1 MKDIKDVLK
10 PYMLRPTLQK
20 AIVRLL
26 IGLIAAL
33 LWDRTVNSSHY
44 YAIVPDTFFVVGAF
58 WLTLAWI
65 NYLRLDGLRN
75 PFANSLMRK
84 EEKKKKRLL
93 KRKREMIDYVD
104 EELSEQ
110 EQLTDREKLYANFFA
125 NVVSGLLFFLPALF
139 VVLI

>member
-1 MKDIKDVLK
+1 M
-10 PYMLRPTLQK
+10 
-20 AIVRLL
+20 
-26 IGLIAAL
+26 
-33 LWDRTVNSSHY
+33 
-44 YAIVPDTFFVVGAF
+44 GAF

-84 EEKKKKRLL
+84 EEKKKNRLL

>member
-1 MKDIKDVLK
+1 
-10 PYMLRPTLQK
+10 
-20 AIVRLL
+20 
-26 IGLIAAL
+26 
-33 LWDRTVNSSHY
+33 
-44 YAIVPDTFFVVGAF
+44 
-58 WLTLAWI
+58 
-65 NYLRLDGLRN
+65 
-75 PFANSLMRK
+75 MRK